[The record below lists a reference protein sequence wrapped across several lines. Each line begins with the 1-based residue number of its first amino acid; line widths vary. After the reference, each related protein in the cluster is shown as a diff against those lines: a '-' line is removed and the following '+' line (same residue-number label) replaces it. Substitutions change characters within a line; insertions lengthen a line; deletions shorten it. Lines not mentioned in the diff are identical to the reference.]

1 MITLIF
7 SLIVL
12 LVFIV
17 VFAAEL
23 DKDNNDDKW

>member
-7 SLIVL
+7 GLIVL

-23 DKDNNDDKW
+23 GKDDNDDKW

>member
-17 VFAAEL
+17 VFTAEL
-23 DKDNNDDKW
+23 GKDDNDDKW